1 MLILKDITVQC
12 VVKPVILAIEPS
24 DVNVSILVFFFVS
37 LYQMYSQWEKLL
49 TMLREMDE
57 DTAVDSEEKKKKAEN
72 KLMAEDG
79 EELTAVN
86 IEP

>member
-1 MLILKDITVQC
+1 MQC

>member
-1 MLILKDITVQC
+1 
-12 VVKPVILAIEPS
+12 
-24 DVNVSILVFFFVS
+24 
-37 LYQMYSQWEKLL
+37 MYSQWEKLL

>member
-1 MLILKDITVQC
+1 M
-12 VVKPVILAIEPS
+12 KPVILAIEPS
-24 DVNVSILVFFFVS
+24 DVNVSILVFFVS
-37 LYQMYSQWEKLL
+37 PYQMYSQWEKLL